1 MRAVCLKRTLNCNVR
16 GLARSPALPG
26 RKTWAWTLLLVAAIA
41 TWIDLSRI
49 HALQGADSFI
59 PILVSLQRWTP
70 FFWGQDRFGMLV
82 PLIAMPLQNPLANLL
97 VQSWLMLAA
106 TLLAPFL
113 MARWLAGPAS
123 GWFLAG
129 TLTNALLLL
138 IARPEAQFDWL
149 VVQPY
154 ALSIT
159 LGTAGLLAAEHTSI
173 AATAAA
179 LILML
184 LAHWVNLG
192 VAAAL
197 IPLVLFR
204 GRLVLRSMLV
214 AVAGAAGG
222 IALVSLASTRTTTNL
237 IPVAEWPNAWL
248 QLLGKVLTPFL
259 YPAFV
264 VVIAIAAASGVI
276 FLWARAERRD
286 AARPASIAVLG
297 AAAYSLFIGT
307 SRWVQMNQYFPRYVY
322 PSILLCTVAAA
333 IVATA
338 LVRHRSKLVTALI
351 VGVLA
356 IATGAGYGRPS
367 LGGVRSTL
375 DQHFGTMTPD
385 VIANGARVI
394 GGNYWTVWPAVFH
407 ANLTVYRQAGEH
419 RPIYGLT
426 FRSSET
432 NGLWTG
438 EPGVVLAARP
448 GDIELERYADRAG
461 VVIEFVERRGA
472 IDTFKVRLA
481 ERREFGIGK

>member
-1 MRAVCLKRTLNCNVR
+1 
-16 GLARSPALPG
+16 LARPHALPSRG
-26 RKTWAWTLLLVAAIA
+26 TWAWTLLLVAAIA

-59 PILVSLQRWTP
+59 PVLVSLQRWTP

-106 TLLAPFL
+106 ALLAPFL
-113 MARWLAGPAS
+113 IARWLAGPAS

-173 AATAAA
+173 AATATA
-179 LILML
+179 LVLML

-192 VAAAL
+192 VAAVL
-197 IPLVLFR
+197 MPLVLLR
-204 GRLVLRSMLV
+204 GRLVLRSMPV
-214 AVAGAAGG
+214 AIAGAVGG
-222 IALVSLASTRTTTNL
+222 TALVSRASTRTTTDL
-237 IPVAEWPNAWL
+237 IPVSGWPNAWL
-248 QLLGKVLTPFL
+248 QLLGKVFTPFH
-259 YPAFV
+259 YPTLV
-264 VVIAIAAASGVI
+264 IGIAIAAVGGAV
-276 FLWARAERRD
+276 FLWARDERRD
-286 AARPASIAVLG
+286 DVRPALIAVLA
-297 AAAYSLFIGT
+297 AAAYGAFIGT
-307 SRWVQMNQYFPRYVY
+307 SRWVQMNEYFPRYVY

-338 LVRHRSKLVTALI
+338 LVRDRSTSATALTA
-351 VGVLA
+351 GVLA

-367 LGGVRSTL
+367 LAGVRSTL
-375 DQHFGTMTPD
+375 DQHFGQMTPD

-394 GGNYWTVWPAVFH
+394 GGNYWAVWPAVFH
-407 ANLTVYRQAGEH
+407 ANLTAYRQAGEH
-419 RPIYGLT
+419 RPVYGLT
-426 FRSSET
+426 FRSAET
-432 NGLWTG
+432 NGLWAR
-438 EPGVVLAARP
+438 EPGGVLAAKP
-448 GDIELERYADRAG
+448 GDIEVERYADRAG
-461 VVIEFVERRGA
+461 LVTTFTERRGM
-472 IDTFKVRLA
+472 IDLFQVRLKPDA
-481 ERREFGIGK
+481 TGTGTKHRDQRPTTRPTTHD